1 MANLQALV
9 LPKMQN
15 GMTAMNPAVSAEKCR
30 NNRTVKRMTSRA
42 QLLDYSVI
50 LNLHLLA
57 LKGHLGFYYY
67 PITN

>member
-1 MANLQALV
+1 
-9 LPKMQN
+9 
-15 GMTAMNPAVSAEKCR
+15 MTAMNPAVSAEKCR